1 MKFINDMSGE
11 ITGSVYSINN
21 GKIVLKIQYRSKAK
35 GFLIC
40 VSEIFSQSIPMDE
53 KELLDRLDGCV
64 EKSGNSVS
72 YVSHEKEYQFF
83 YVTED
88 KVRTRDSELTLPG
101 SVKSPAKIDIF
112 WIDDQRQAHLEQ
124 EKIRTLIIPISIAV
138 KLDRRKKGLL
148 KKEYFC
154 DIHLTCLSGENLTD
168 HILYYRVNRKE
179 ICYPIPGRMV
189 KNGMITLKTEEE
201 FTDITIEV
209 YKEYKKFYKLQVSS

>member
-1 MKFINDMSGE
+1 MKFISDMPGE
-11 ITGSVYSINN
+11 ITDSSYRVVN
-21 GKIVLKIQYRSKAK
+21 GKIVLKIQYRSRAK

-40 VSEIFSQSIPMDE
+40 VSDIFSESIPLE
-53 KELLDRLDGCV
+53 EEQLLDRLDGCV

-72 YVSHEKEYQFF
+72 YVFQEKEYQFF

-112 WIDDQRQAHLEQ
+112 WIDDQRQAHLER
-124 EKIRTLIIPISIAV
+124 ESLRTLLIPISIAV
-138 KLDRRKKGLL
+138 RLERRKKGLL

-189 KNGMITLKTEEE
+189 KNGVVTLKTEEE
-201 FTDITIEV
+201 LTDITIEV